1 MAILFYLACLLIGVL
16 PVVAIG
22 LPWWGSFIIIL
33 ILQFIPAS
41 AAIFWI
47 WGLIVTIG
55 GPQDWF
61 RLSST
66 CLVASSKRNEVSYE
80 KSNYN
85 YLNFC
90 IALADRM

>member
-33 ILQFIPAS
+33 ILQFIPS
-41 AAIFWI
+41 TAAIFWI
-47 WGLIVTIG
+47 CGLIVTIG

-61 RLSST
+61 AILYYILTVVMFLPFIIKVFTSFFT
-66 CLVASSKRNEVSYE
+66 K
-80 KSNYN
+80 K
-85 YLNFC
+85 
-90 IALADRM
+90 

>member
-61 RLSST
+61 AIIYYILTVVMFIPFIINVFSSFF
-66 CLVASSKRNEVSYE
+66 K
-80 KSNYN
+80 KK
-85 YLNFC
+85 
-90 IALADRM
+90 